1 MVIAVAN
8 QKGGCAKTTTA
19 VNVAAALAKGSR
31 RQGLPPAKVLLVDL
45 DPQGNCATSFGLE
58 KKKIKKTVYDLL
70 TNDGGEELP
79 LMEEYL
85 IPPEE
90 ITKAM
95 REAWSNRNGGKKVPE
110 TIDAGHLW
118 ILPSDIHL
126 SGAEIELSHKI
137 GRETRLQEALLP
149 IMDEF
154 DYIII
159 DTPPSLGLLSINAMC
174 AANWVMVPVQAEY
187 YALEGFSMLMNSIK
201 MIQRRINRNLKIFG
215 IVMTMVDGRSKLSTY
230 VCDQVN
236 KKMPNKLFNTTV
248 RRLAKVAEA
257 PWSGAPTVILNK
269 PTNSGAGC
277 WKFGVLDAGEGS
289 ASACPRSP
297 SRIWRGRGIPTPPRT
312 KHSLISCFPVHLF
325 RLPNGTVDPE
335 TLRMG

>member
-31 RQGLPPAKVLLVDL
+31 KQGLPPAKVLLIDL
-45 DPQGNCATSFGLE
+45 DPQGNCATSFGVE
-58 KKKIKKTVYDLL
+58 KKKIKKTAYDLL
-70 TNDGGEELP
+70 TNDSGENLP

-85 IPPEE
+85 LHPEE
-90 ITKAM
+90 LTSAM
-95 REAWSNRNGGKKVPE
+95 KEAWSMRNGGKEAPDS
-110 TIDAGHLW
+110 IHAGHLYL
-118 ILPSDIHL
+118 LPSDIHL

-137 GRETRLQEALLP
+137 GRETRLKESLQP
-149 IMDEF
+149 IIDEF

-174 AANWVMVPVQAEY
+174 AANWVFVPVQAEY

-201 MIQRRINRNLKIFG
+201 MIQRRINKNLKIFG
-215 IVMTMVDGRSKLSTY
+215 VVMTMVDPRSKLSRF
-230 VCDQVN
+230 VCDQVST
-236 KKMPNKLFNTTV
+236 KMPNKVFNTTI

-269 PTNSGAGC
+269 PSTAGSGAGSMEY
-277 WKFGVLDAGEGS
+277 WTLSKEIHKRVNEIRREFGINET
-289 ASACPRSP
+289 PR
-297 SRIWRGRGIPTPPRT
+297 
-312 KHSLISCFPVHLF
+312 
-325 RLPNGTVDPE
+325 
-335 TLRMG
+335 LRMERKIR

>member
-1 MVIAVAN
+1 MNPYKMVIAVAN

-31 RQGLPPAKVLLVDL
+31 RQGLPPAKVLLIDL

-70 TNDGGEELP
+70 TNDSGEELP

-85 IPPEE
+85 IPPSE

-137 GRETRLQEALLP
+137 GRETRLQEAPVSYTHLTLP
-149 IMDEF
+149 
-154 DYIII
+154 
-159 DTPPSLGLLSINAMC
+159 
-174 AANWVMVPVQAEY
+174 
-187 YALEGFSMLMNSIK
+187 
-201 MIQRRINRNLKIFG
+201 
-215 IVMTMVDGRSKLSTY
+215 
-230 VCDQVN
+230 
-236 KKMPNKLFNTTV
+236 
-248 RRLAKVAEA
+248 
-257 PWSGAPTVILNK
+257 
-269 PTNSGAGC
+269 
-277 WKFGVLDAGEGS
+277 
-289 ASACPRSP
+289 
-297 SRIWRGRGIPTPPRT
+297 T
-312 KHSLISCFPVHLF
+312 KA
-325 RLPNGTVDPE
+325 
-335 TLRMG
+335 